1 MSRLKLI
8 KILQRRAV
16 KPRYVAINPVIANFL
31 H

>member
-16 KPRYVAINPVIANFL
+16 KPRYVANPVIANFL